1 MEVTESLLQTGL
13 EVRSAVA
20 RVAAPAS
27 EFKATRGM
35 VSVYR
40 SAADVPA
47 EIWRRAFAGQS
58 KDHRYYEISEDSLR
72 GQFDHAYL
80 VLRDQAS
87 GGVAVQPVF
96 VAQQDILEGLP
107 AKLHSA
113 LAWPRQFFPR
123 WLRMGMLVAGCS
135 AGNGDLDRPEPWA
148 VEMLREALMIYARQR
163 RVSMILLKDFP
174 SAYRT
179 QLHAFEEHDYRRVP
193 SMPGCTIDF
202 DFANFE
208 EFHRKRLGRSLRYKF
223 NKIAKQAPVPMEV
236 VTDVSGMAD
245 EIHALYM
252 QTHERSKMRFECL
265 TPEFF
270 ARIGREMPETARF
283 FLWRVDGHLAAF
295 ALCLVHEDT
304 MNHLNIGFDYAVSLK
319 LQLYYTT
326 VKDLFE
332 WSLAQ
337 GLKRY
342 YTGQL
347 NYDPKLHLRMKL
359 APLDLYSRHTS
370 GLLNP
375 LYKFALGFL
384 QPVRH
389 DPLIQQF
396 SNANEL

>member
-1 MEVTESLLQTGL
+1 MEVTENLLPAL
-13 EVRSAVA
+13 LDLHSAAA
-20 RVAAPAS
+20 RNSPPVL
-27 EFKATRGM
+27 EFKVTRGTA
-35 VSVYR
+35 SVYHA
-40 SAADVPA
+40 AADIPA
-47 EIWRRAFAGQS
+47 EVWQRALSGRS
-58 KDHRYYEISEDSLR
+58 KDYRYYEISEETLP
-72 GQFDHAYL
+72 GQFEHAYL
-80 VLRDQAS
+80 VLRDPI
-87 GGVAVQPVF
+87 GFRMAVQPVF
-96 VAQQDILEGLP
+96 IAQQDILEGLP
-107 AKLHSA
+107 RRVHSA
-113 LAWPRQFFPR
+113 LAWPRHYFPR
-123 WLRMGMLVAGCS
+123 WLRMSMLVAGCTT
-135 AGNGDLDRPEPWA
+135 GNGDLDCSQPWA
-148 VEMLREALMIYARQR
+148 VEMLREALMVYARKR
-163 RVSMILLKDFP
+163 RVAMVLLKDFP
-174 SAYRT
+174 SSYRGH
-179 QLHAFEEHDYRRVP
+179 LRPFEEHGYRRVP
-193 SMPGCTIDF
+193 SMPGCAIDF

-223 NKIAKQAPVPMEV
+223 NKIARQPAVPMEV
-236 VTDVSGMAD
+236 LTDVTPMAD

-252 QTHERSKMRFECL
+252 QTYERSKMRFECL

-337 GLKRY
+337 GLQRY

-359 APLDLYSRHTS
+359 VPLDLYSRHTS
-370 GLLNP
+370 ALVNP
-375 LYKFALGFL
+375 LYKLALGFL

-389 DPLIQQF
+389 DPLIRQF
-396 SNANEL
+396 PNANEL

>member
-1 MEVTESLLQTGL
+1 MEVTETFLQPGL
-13 EVRSAVA
+13 EVRRAVA
-20 RVAAPAS
+20 RSAQPIS
-27 EFKATRGM
+27 EFETTHGS

-40 SAADVPA
+40 SAADIPA

-58 KDHRYYEISEDSLR
+58 KDHRYYEISERALC
-72 GQFDHAYL
+72 GQFEHAYL
-80 VLRDQAS
+80 VLREQAS
-87 GGVAVQPVF
+87 GAMAVQPVF

-107 AKLHSA
+107 ARVQSA
-113 LAWPRQFFPR
+113 LAWPRKFFPR

-135 AGNGDLDRPEPWA
+135 AGNGDLDCREPWA
-148 VEMLREALMIYARQR
+148 VEMLREALAIHARQV

-174 SAYRT
+174 SGYRAD
-179 QLHAFEEHDYRRVP
+179 LSSFETHEYRRVP
-193 SMPGCTIDF
+193 SMPGCTIEF

-208 EFHRKRLGRSLRYKF
+208 EFRTKRLGRSLRYKF
-223 NKIAKQAPVPMEV
+223 NKIARQPPVPMEV
-236 VTDVSGMAD
+236 LTDVTPIAD
-245 EIHALYM
+245 EIHALYR
-252 QTHERSKMRFECL
+252 QTHERSKMRFEFL

-283 FLWRVDGHLAAF
+283 FLWRVNGRLAAF
-295 ALCLVHEDT
+295 ALCLVHEGT
-304 MNHLNIGFDYAVSLK
+304 MSHLNIGFDYAVSLER
-319 LQLYYTT
+319 QLYYTT
-326 VKDLFE
+326 IKDLFE
-332 WSLAQ
+332 WSIAQ

-370 GLLNP
+370 ALLNP
-375 LYKFALGFL
+375 LFKLALGFL

-396 SNANEL
+396 PNAAEL